1 MTALTLWL
9 TSGAILLLACGILLW
24 QNAQLHLRQYA
35 TSVFVDKQIRSAV
48 STQSLAQ
55 GDELE
60 QGILSP
66 PRLESNIWRRFYL
79 RAGIVPT
86 PIFYAFLFI
95 PGLLF
100 TLLAGIFGGTLSVIG
115 TLFLYVM
122 LLYFRLWWKATRRH
136 QKMVRQ
142 LPAFLDTM
150 VRLTIV
156 GNSLESAFQAA
167 VLTTEEPMRDVLE
180 RSNRLVQAGMDLEH
194 ALLQQARVFH
204 LVELELIAAV
214 IGVALRFGGR
224 ADTVLERMA
233 AFMRDHEHAQNEL
246 SALSAETRLSAW
258 ILGMLPIGM
267 GIFMIIFN
275 NNMFVTMLEDPIGK
289 NLLIAAAVLEVVG
302 AYFLYRMAKSV

>member
-9 TSGAILLLACGILLW
+9 TSGAILLLALGILLW

-35 TSVFVDKQIRSAV
+35 TSVFVDQQIRSAV
-48 STQSLAQ
+48 STQSTSDETEQKILAQ
-55 GDELE
+55 
-60 QGILSP
+60 
-66 PRLESNIWRRFYL
+66 PRLESNIWRRFCL
-79 RAGIVPT
+79 RAGITPT
-86 PIFYAFLFI
+86 PIFYAFLII
-95 PGLLF
+95 PGLL
-100 TLLAGIFGGTLSVIG
+100 LISLAAIFGGILSVLG
-115 TLFLYVM
+115 TLFLYVT
-122 LLYFRLWWKATRRH
+122 LIYFRLWLKATRRH

-156 GNSLESAFQAA
+156 GNSLESAFQAT

-194 ALLQQARVFH
+194 ALLQQARIFH
-204 LVELELIAAV
+204 LLELELIAAV

-233 AFMRDHEHAQNEL
+233 AFMRDREHAQNEL
-246 SALSAETRLSAW
+246 VALSAETRLSAW
-258 ILGMLPIGM
+258 ILGFLPIGL

-275 NNMFVTMLEDPIGK
+275 NQMFVTMLEDPVGEK
-289 NLLIAAAVLEVVG
+289 MLMTAATLEIIG
-302 AYFLYRMAKSV
+302 AYWLYRLAKSV